1 MDITLESLKNVCSDI
16 KDNWDAPNDSH
27 TKAEF
32 YGMCVALDMIQKH
45 YQELQNNDNLEI
57 ELSEQVERNEKLQE
71 KYEQL
76 AEQLV
81 GDDATVR
88 YTHEEL
94 INEVNRLKDIEENEN
109 E

>member
-1 MDITLESLKNVCSDI
+1 MTDSTLK
-16 KDNWDAPNDSH
+16 
-27 TKAEF
+27 
-32 YGMCVALDMIQKH
+32 YR
-45 YQELQNNDNLEI
+45 YDNLEI
-57 ELSEQVERNEKLQE
+57 QLFEQIERNKKLEE

-81 GDDATVR
+81 GDDATDR

-94 INEVNRLKDIEENEN
+94 INEVNRLKDIEEKEN

>member
-1 MDITLESLKNVCSDI
+1 MHFKGRDLITDNTLK
-16 KDNWDAPNDSH
+16 
-27 TKAEF
+27 
-32 YGMCVALDMIQKH
+32 YR
-45 YQELQNNDNLEI
+45 YDNLEVQ
-57 ELSEQVERNEKLQE
+57 LFEQIERNKKLEE

-81 GDDATVR
+81 GDDATDR

>member
-1 MDITLESLKNVCSDI
+1 MTDNTLK
-16 KDNWDAPNDSH
+16 
-27 TKAEF
+27 
-32 YGMCVALDMIQKH
+32 YR
-45 YQELQNNDNLEI
+45 YDNLEI
-57 ELSEQVERNEKLQE
+57 QLFEQIERNKKLEE

-81 GDDATVR
+81 GDDATDR

>member
-1 MDITLESLKNVCSDI
+1 MTDSNLK
-16 KDNWDAPNDSH
+16 
-27 TKAEF
+27 
-32 YGMCVALDMIQKH
+32 YR
-45 YQELQNNDNLEI
+45 YDNLEI
-57 ELSEQVERNEKLQE
+57 QLFEQIERNKKLEE

-81 GDDATVR
+81 GDDATDR

>member
-1 MDITLESLKNVCSDI
+1 MTDNTLK
-16 KDNWDAPNDSH
+16 
-27 TKAEF
+27 
-32 YGMCVALDMIQKH
+32 YR
-45 YQELQNNDNLEI
+45 YDNLEI
-57 ELSEQVERNEKLQE
+57 QLFEQIERNKKLEE

-81 GDDATVR
+81 GDDATDR

-94 INEVNRLKDIEENEN
+94 INEINRLKDIEENEN

>member
-1 MDITLESLKNVCSDI
+1 MTDNTLK
-16 KDNWDAPNDSH
+16 
-27 TKAEF
+27 
-32 YGMCVALDMIQKH
+32 YR
-45 YQELQNNDNLEI
+45 YDNLEI
-57 ELSEQVERNEKLQE
+57 QLFEQIERNKKLEE

-81 GDDATVR
+81 GDDATDR

-94 INEVNRLKDIEENEN
+94 IDEINRLKDIEENEN

>member
-1 MDITLESLKNVCSDI
+1 MTDNTLK
-16 KDNWDAPNDSH
+16 
-27 TKAEF
+27 
-32 YGMCVALDMIQKH
+32 YR
-45 YQELQNNDNLEI
+45 YDNLEVQ
-57 ELSEQVERNEKLQE
+57 LFEQIERNKKLEE

-81 GDDATVR
+81 GDDATDR

>member
-1 MDITLESLKNVCSDI
+1 MTDNTLK
-16 KDNWDAPNDSH
+16 
-27 TKAEF
+27 
-32 YGMCVALDMIQKH
+32 YR
-45 YQELQNNDNLEI
+45 YDNLEI
-57 ELSEQVERNEKLQE
+57 QLFEQIERNKKLEE

-81 GDDATVR
+81 GDDATDR
-88 YTHEEL
+88 YTHQEL